1 MSAKRRFRLN
11 LRAREA
17 VSGYLF
23 TLPFT
28 LGFLV
33 MFLRPFIQSIVF
45 SLSKLELS
53 SIGYSL
59 TYVGLD
65 NYYNALFVN

>member
-28 LGFLV
+28 LGFVV
-33 MFLRPFIQSIVF
+33 MFFRPFIQSIVF
-45 SLSKLELS
+45 SLS
-53 SIGYSL
+53 
-59 TYVGLD
+59 
-65 NYYNALFVN
+65 NH